1 MWRDIALLNKVAII
15 KALGLFK
22 KDLNALESAI
32 KSEDGDFLYNLFSK
46 TRKIR
51 KDIT

>member
-1 MWRDIALLNKVAII
+1 MWRDIALLNKTSII

-22 KDLNALESAI
+22 IDLNALEQDIQSD
-32 KSEDGDFLYNLFSK
+32 DGDFLFNLFTK
-46 TRKIR
+46 TIKIR